1 MVELLDR
8 QAATGHRIENFETV
22 NQVEVCVLGQFDFGL
37 LYLTLMADDSQHE
50 VDQVLLRLVFD

>member
-8 QAATGHRIENFETV
+8 QAATGHRIEDFETV
-22 NQVEVCVLGQFDFGL
+22 NQVKVCLLGQFDFGL

>member
-22 NQVEVCVLGQFDFGL
+22 NQVKVCVLGQFDFGL